1 MDFDL
6 PPDHELLRRTVRE
19 FAQGEV
25 APVAGELD
33 RTKSFPYE
41 IVAKLG
47 ALNLMGIPFPQ
58 EYGGAGADT
67 LAYVLAVEEL
77 TRVDSSVAITLCA
90 HTSLGTQPIYLFG
103 SEQQKREWLPKL
115 CSGERLGAFGLT
127 EPEAGSDAGNTRTRA
142 RLVDG
147 EWLVDG
153 AKQFITNAG
162 TDISGVVCITA
173 VTDDGESDAA
183 GGAGAAGGRGV
194 ATGAGTK
201 TTAPPR
207 EISNIIVA
215 NGTPGYEQGEPYR
228 KMGWNASDTRPLTFS
243 ECRVPQENLLG
254 VRGAGF
260 KQFLHILDI
269 GRIGVAAMGVGLAQG
284 ALDEALK
291 YAKERRAFGRPISK
305 FQAIQ
310 VKLADMS
317 SEIEAARLLVYKA
330 AREKDKGEN
339 FTLTAAQAKLK
350 TGRLAVRCC
359 EEAVQIHGGYGFIEE
374 YPVCRFY
381 RDAKI
386 LTIGEGTD
394 EVQQMVIA
402 RALGA

>member
-6 PPDHELLRRTVRE
+6 SPEHELIRRTVRD
-19 FAQGEV
+19 FAEQEV
-25 APVAGELD
+25 APVAEELD
-33 RTKSFPYE
+33 REKRFPYE

-47 ALNLMGIPFPQ
+47 ELGLMGIPFPE
-58 EYGGAGADT
+58 EYGGAGADS
-67 LAYVLAVEEL
+67 LAYAIAVEEL
-77 TRVDSSVAITLCA
+77 TRVDSSVAITMCA

-103 SEQQKREWLPKL
+103 SEEQKRDWMPELT
-115 CSGERLGAFGLT
+115 SGRRLGAFGLT
-127 EPEAGSDAGNTRTRA
+127 EPEAGSDAGNVRTRA
-142 RLVDG
+142 RLDDG
-147 EWLVDG
+147 EWVIDG

-162 TDISGVVCITA
+162 TDISGMVCITA
-173 VTDDGESDAA
+173 KTDPAHPD
-183 GGAGAAGGRGV
+183 
-194 ATGAGTK
+194 
-201 TTAPPR
+201 
-207 EISNIIVA
+207 EISNLIVP

-228 KMGWNASDTRPLTFS
+228 KMGWNASDTRPLSFDG
-243 ECRVPQENLLG
+243 CRVPEENLLG
-254 VRGAGF
+254 PRGAGF
-260 KQFLHILDI
+260 RQFLAVLDI

-284 ALDEALK
+284 ALDQALA

-310 VKLADMS
+310 AKLADMAT
-317 SEIEAARLLVYKA
+317 EIEAARLLTYKA
-330 AREKDKGEN
+330 ARQKDLGRN

-350 TGRLAVRCC
+350 TGRLAVRCS
-359 EEAVQIHGGYGFIEE
+359 EEAVQIHGGYGYIEE

-394 EVQQMVIA
+394 EVLQMVIA

>member
-1 MDFDL
+1 MDFEL
-6 PPDHELLRRTVRE
+6 SADHELIRRTVRE
-19 FAQGEV
+19 FAEGEV
-25 APVAGELD
+25 APVAEELD

-41 IVAKLG
+41 IVGKLG
-47 ALNLMGIPFPQ
+47 ALNLMGIPFPT
-58 EYGGAGADT
+58 EYGGAGGDT
-67 LAYVLAVEEL
+67 LAYALAVEEL

-90 HTSLGTQPIYLFG
+90 HTSLGTQPVYLFG
-103 SEQQKREWLPKL
+103 DESQKQEWLPRL
-115 CSGERLGAFGLT
+115 CSGEVLGAFGLT

-142 RLVDG
+142 RLQDG
-147 EWLVDG
+147 EWVIDG

-162 TDISGVVCITA
+162 TDISGIVSITA
-173 VTDDGESDAA
+173 VTGEEDS
-183 GGAGAAGGRGV
+183 GA
-194 ATGAGTK
+194 K
-201 TTAPPR
+201 
-207 EISNIIVA
+207 EISNIIVP

-243 ECRVPQENLLG
+243 ECRVPEENLLG
-254 VRGAGF
+254 RRGAGF
-260 KQFLHILDI
+260 RQFLQILDI

-284 ALDEALK
+284 ALDQALA
-291 YAKERRAFGRPISK
+291 YARERRAFGQPISK

-310 VKLADMS
+310 AKLADMAT
-317 SEIEAARLLVYKA
+317 EIEAARLLVYKA
-330 AREKDKGEN
+330 ALEKDAGRN
-339 FTLTAAQAKLK
+339 FGLTAAQAKLK
-350 TGRLAVRCC
+350 TGRLAVRCS
-359 EEAVQIHGGYGFIEE
+359 EEAVQIHGGYGYIEE